1 MSVCLFNS
9 PPTLSL
15 PTPSKRTLTCILD
28 ANNNWTKKTLLG
40 GAITGALSINL
51 LFSSPSL
58 LALESPSR
66 SLLQSQSTEYLFRQ
80 EETQQDFKVENEAPQ
95 VVTNEGIVE
104 EAWEIVNDSFL
115 DSGRSRW
122 TPQTWKQKK
131 EDILSGSIQSRAK
144 AHEIIRR
151 MLASLGDPYTRFLS
165 PAEFSKMG
173 RYDISGI
180 GINLREI
187 PDENGEVKLKV
198 LGLLLDGPAYSAGV
212 RQGDELLSVN
222 GEDVKGKSAFEVSSL
237 LQGPNE
243 TFVIIKVK
251 HGNCGPIQSMEVQ
264 RQLVARTPVFYR
276 LEQIDSSTASVGYI
290 RLREFNALARKDLVI
305 VNDDYAAMKRL
316 QDRGA
321 SYFILDL
328 RDNLGGL
335 VQLGDKTER
344 TWILV
349 VFLWG
354 INVLRCLLRNKG
366 WDEDIRVP
374 DKDYE
379 GIWVSG
385 IKVIDTVGK
394 DSQYQ
399 NTILADSAPLV
410 KAPVIVLVNN
420 KTASASEIV
429 ASALQDNCRAVLVG
443 ERTFGKGLIQ
453 SVYELHDGSGVVVT
467 VGKYV
472 TPNHMDING
481 NGIEPDY
488 KTFPGDWHFL
498 SWVSSI
504 AHTRKFP
511 SLIGELFAKVYGFS
525 MLSCHPGVAETPTL
539 DSIQKNKIAGD
550 RENKILISYSVST
563 TQPDTVTGG
572 VPVINPT
579 TPVVNPVDSPPSP
592 TGINPL
598 PTTPPA
604 VIMTPDTPTPP
615 ATTTTPA
622 TTNPT
627 SSGGQWCIASAIASQ
642 TALQVAIDYACGYGA
657 ADCSAIQQGSSCYN
671 PNTLRDHA
679 SYAFNS
685 YYQKNPASTSC
696 VFGGAAQLTTT
707 DPSNGNCRYASSS
720 TTTLGGISSPPVNP
734 IPTITTPATTFP
746 GGPPTTY
753 GVPEPT
759 GEPSSATSI
768 SYSQLLLFS
777 ATGIVGSL
785 VATNHL

>member
-28 ANNNWTKKTLLG
+28 ANNNWAKKTLLG

-51 LFSSPSL
+51 LLSSPSL
-58 LALESPSR
+58 LALESPSP
-66 SLLQSQSTEYLFRQ
+66 SLLQSQSEEYLCRQ

-122 TPQTWKQKK
+122 TPQTWQQKK

-305 VNDDYAAMKRL
+305 AMKRL

-335 VQLGDKTER
+335 VQAGIEIAKL
-344 TWILV
+344 
-349 VFLWG
+349 FL
-354 INVLRCLLRNKG
+354 N
-366 WDEDIRVP
+366 
-374 DKDYE
+374 E
-379 GIWVSG
+379 GQT
-385 IKVIDTVGK
+385 VIDTVGK

-399 NTILADSAPLV
+399 NTIVADSAPLV

-429 ASALQDNCRAVLVG
+429 ASALHDNCRAVLVG

-488 KTFPGDWHFL
+488 KTFPEGQVGMITVHENRGGSKGMKQQQQLDNMGSGGALQYFTILILYLFL
-498 SWVSSI
+498 YS
-504 AHTRKFP
+504 
-511 SLIGELFAKVYGFS
+511 G
-525 MLSCHPGVAETPTL
+525 HPGVAERPTL

-579 TPVVNPVDSPPSP
+579 TPVVNPVDSPPSL

-598 PTTPPA
+598 PTAPPAVIMTPDAPNPPA

-720 TTTLGGISSPPVNP
+720 TTTPGGIGSPPVNP
-734 IPTITTPATTFP
+734 IPTTTTPATTFP

-768 SYSQLLLFS
+768 SYSLLLLFS

-785 VATNHL
+785 AATKHL

>member
-28 ANNNWTKKTLLG
+28 ANNNWAKKTLLG

-51 LFSSPSL
+51 LLFLSIITC
-58 LALESPSR
+58 SR
-66 SLLQSQSTEYLFRQ
+66 ISITITPTITINRKKPNK
-80 EETQQDFKVENEAPQ
+80 DFKVENEAPQ

-115 DSGRSRW
+115 DSGRRRW
-122 TPQTWKQKK
+122 TPQTWQQKK

-144 AHEIIRR
+144 AHEIIRK
-151 MLASLGDPYTRFLS
+151 D
-165 PAEFSKMG
+165 FSKMG

-290 RLREFNALARKDLVI
+290 RLREFNALARKDL
-305 VNDDYAAMKRL
+305 RL

-335 VQLGDKTER
+335 VQAGIEIAKL
-344 TWILV
+344 
-349 VFLWG
+349 FL
-354 INVLRCLLRNKG
+354 N
-366 WDEDIRVP
+366 
-374 DKDYE
+374 E
-379 GIWVSG
+379 GET
-385 IKVIDTVGK
+385 VIDTVGK

-399 NTILADSAPLV
+399 NTIVADSAPLV
-410 KAPVIVLVNN
+410 KAPVIV
-420 KTASASEIV
+420 
-429 ASALQDNCRAVLVG
+429 ASALHDNCRAVLVG

-488 KTFPGDWHFL
+488 KTFPG
-498 SWVSSI
+498 
-504 AHTRKFP
+504 
-511 SLIGELFAKVYGFS
+511 
-525 MLSCHPGVAETPTL
+525 HPGVAETPTL

-604 VIMTPDTPTPP
+604 VIMTPDAPNPPAVIMTPDSPTPP

-657 ADCSAIQQGSSCYN
+657 ADCSAIQQGS
-671 PNTLRDHA
+671 
-679 SYAFNS
+679 
-685 YYQKNPASTSC
+685 K
-696 VFGGAAQLTTT
+696 
-707 DPSNGNCRYASSS
+707 
-720 TTTLGGISSPPVNP
+720 
-734 IPTITTPATTFP
+734 
-746 GGPPTTY
+746 
-753 GVPEPT
+753 
-759 GEPSSATSI
+759 
-768 SYSQLLLFS
+768 LL
-777 ATGIVGSL
+777 
-785 VATNHL
+785 